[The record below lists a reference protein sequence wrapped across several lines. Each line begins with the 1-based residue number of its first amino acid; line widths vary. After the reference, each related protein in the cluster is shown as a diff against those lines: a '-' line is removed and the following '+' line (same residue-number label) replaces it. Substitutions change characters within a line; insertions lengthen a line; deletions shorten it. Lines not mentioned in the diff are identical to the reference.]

1 MPQETDDNL
10 LSKYRTKMKKEID
23 IAEWNRAGHFK
34 FFSQFSEPF
43 HGVTVKINCSKAYDY
58 AKQTGN
64 SFFLVYLHRT
74 LKAANSI
81 APFKYRIEEG
91 KVFEYDEVHASPTI
105 GRDNGTFGFSY
116 IKYKTSFIE
125 FRDAA
130 NKVIADVRKSTGL
143 ELPECGLN
151 VLHCSS
157 MPWLDFTSVSHAR
170 HFEFADSCPKISFGK
185 MTGEGEKR
193 TMPVSIHAH
202 HALMD
207 GYEVGLFVA
216 EFQRL
221 MSLEG
226 EA

>member
-1 MPQETDDNL
+1 
-10 LSKYRTKMKKEID
+10 MKKELN
-23 IAEWNRAGHFK
+23 IANWNRAGHFK

-43 HGVTVKINCSKAYDY
+43 HGVTVKVNCSKAYDY
-58 AKQTGN
+58 AKQSGN
-64 SFFLVYLHRT
+64 SFFLIYLHRT
-74 LKAANSI
+74 LKAANAI
-81 APFKYRIEEG
+81 TPFKYRIEDG
-91 KVFEYDEVHASPTI
+91 KLFEYDHVHASPTI

-116 IKYKTSFIE
+116 IEYKESFDE
-125 FRDAA
+125 FRNAA
-130 NKVIADVRKSTGL
+130 NNVIEEVKKSTGL
-143 ELPECGLN
+143 ELPECGVN

-185 MTGEGEKR
+185 MTGEGEHR
-193 TMPVSIHAH
+193 SMPVSIHVH

-221 MSLEG
+221 MSLNG
-226 EA
+226 EV